1 MPVAIVALVG
11 VMLTSAMHVSIVLP
25 SADVRADVRRAYYY
39 SSIVAIG
46 QSS

>member
-11 VMLTSAMHVSIVLP
+11 VSAWVMLTSAMHVSIVLP

-39 SSIVAIG
+39 SAL
-46 QSS
+46 